1 MSSTSRLLKNNFY
14 ALKRQYGTD
23 LEVFTE
29 LETTFD
35 PKTGRKDITKARLY
49 VRRALVWEFRGDL
62 SFTYSI
68 QYIRANSNFAQG
80 GFYEQDDRLV
90 AIDTRDIN
98 TFKIDRNSTIVYQQ
112 NRYSIV
118 TKKLLEN
125 EGAMLLQVRQISGD
139 KPNRQIALNLS
150 DKTKTEQGLAPL

>member
-14 ALKRQYGTD
+14 ALKRQYGTA

-29 LETTFD
+29 IETTFD

-62 SFTYSI
+62 NFTYSI